1 MLLTLPGLILFFNV
15 FEFEQVCYVRLEE
28 LNNNEKELATM
39 TMDKSSV
46 ERLLRRVDVLDG
58 EGKYF
63 ATSNLESIARNGV
76 PMEAVDELKLTR
88 LEHMQLERYF
98 CCPYSRAKEVNI
110 SSSFFYRV

>member
-1 MLLTLPGLILFFNV
+1 M
-15 FEFEQVCYVRLEE
+15 
-28 LNNNEKELATM
+28 M
-39 TMDKSSV
+39 MDKSSV
-46 ERLLRRVDVLDG
+46 ERLLLRVDVLDA

-98 CCPYSRAKEVNI
+98 CCPYSRAKKNADT
-110 SSSFFYRV
+110 SSFFYRA